1 MPADQVG
8 APLGRD
14 LGRVN
19 AFSPGSRWKGRPGV
33 GTGRRKPYW
42 SCGQG
47 CTSVRGHP
55 CPHVPNSLPRQPQSR
70 HNDGLNDSPHNQGSA
85 FTMKA
90 LHVAWEGKCR
100 RGRRRSQGGPPLG
113 RDLRR
118 AKGFSPWSSWKG
130 GREGRGQ
137 RVGGETTRNCGQGC
151 PRTKWVAP
159 ARAPSL
165 SCERLLPIPVSV
177 GVRGVRRNL
186 KGTAGRDARGPKLR
200 PQSQRRRAGG

>member
-8 APLGRD
+8 APLERD

-19 AFSPGSRWKGRPGV
+19 AFSPLSSWKGRPGV

-100 RGRRRSQGGPPLG
+100 RGRRRSQGGPTLGQDLG
-113 RDLRR
+113 RVNACSRVPR
-118 AKGFSPWSSWKG
+118 PKG
-130 GREGRGQ
+130 ERGW
-137 RVGGETTRNCGQGC
+137 GWGETTRELLAGI
-151 PRTKWVAP
+151 P
-159 ARAPSL
+159 ADQTSPPPKGAS
-165 SCERLLPIPVSV
+165 
-177 GVRGVRRNL
+177 RGWGGRRVHW
-186 KGTAGRDARGPKLR
+186 GE
-200 PQSQRRRAGG
+200 